1 MKIYLAYSAVGG
13 WNISSLSLR
22 KKEILTSF
30 YYDEKEITKLRNE
43 NILSSHRTRE

>member
-13 WNISSLSLR
+13 WAINSLSLQ

-30 YYDEKEITKLRNE
+30 YYDEKEIKELSNE
-43 NILSSHRTRE
+43 NISSGYRTRK